1 MIVGKNAAA
10 MSSEQR
16 NTVPTG
22 VAPID
27 EAIGG
32 LEHGRVHLLYGELET
47 GKTTIGMRF
56 LAEGLSAGERC
67 LLVTRYAAAAAL
79 DGLSRAG
86 RPSHEDVATGRLAL
100 FEYAT
105 DLVDVLG
112 RVEDLRFVL
121 EELES
126 IAAETRPQRI
136 VFDTADFV
144 FSIQQGYGHTLQ
156 ISAFLHW
163 LAGTGATSLLIVEER
178 VNERIVQSFR
188 ANAPAVMHSM
198 VRRFP
203 DRVEHHLAFEKGTI
217 KAPHRRI
224 GLQADGQFVT
234 YEIYDAKARTLPLPA
249 APGRRR
255 GGGDRTGQLTMPE
268 EAAQMV
274 AEAAGSSGPLDG
286 ASAASGG
293 GSSSAVPR
301 RGRPRVLLIDGDRV
315 TAVLAARAVEPE
327 CDLAVEA
334 DGISG
339 LAKLGPFD
347 PDLVVVEL
355 DLPVVDGFAICR
367 QVREASRVPVIA
379 ISGAR
384 VSEADRMRSAEAG
397 ADLFL
402 SKPFGLRE
410 FGLRARQL
418 VARFRGEATPFAATL
433 PDPVPD
439 PLVPFDRVVALLTTG
454 AAGKSLIGC
463 RVASRVAA
471 QRALIV
477 DAVRAELHPDDVL
490 AFDNTTG
497 RLVVLV
503 APEAAEAVA
512 VQLSRRVREV
522 VGIELQ
528 FLLAPIAPQARPVDE
543 PGQPVFDGE
552 RL

>member
-1 MIVGKNAAA
+1 
-10 MSSEQR
+10 MSDESR

-32 LEHGRVHLLYGELET
+32 LERGRVHLLYGELDT
-47 GKTTIGMRF
+47 GKTTIAMRF
-56 LAEGLSAGERC
+56 LAEGLAIGDRC
-67 LLVTRYAAAAAL
+67 LLVTRYPAATAL
-79 DGLSRAG
+79 AGLAGAG
-86 RPSHEDVATGRLAL
+86 RPTDADLASGRLAL

-105 DLVDVLG
+105 ELVDLLG
-112 RVEDLRFVL
+112 RFDDLRPIL
-121 EELES
+121 DELEV
-126 IAAETRPQRI
+126 IAAEFNPDRI

-163 LAGTGATSLLIVEER
+163 LSGTGATTLLVVEER

-188 ANAPAVMHSM
+188 ANAPAVLHSM

-203 DRVEHHLAFEKGTI
+203 DRVEHHLAFEKGPV

-224 GLQADGQFVT
+224 GLEADGRFVT

-249 APGRRR
+249 APGRKRS
-255 GGGDRTGQLTMPE
+255 GGDRTGQLTMPE

-274 AEAAGSSGPLDG
+274 AEAAAGPSGPLG
-286 ASAASGG
+286 EASAAG
-293 GSSSAVPR
+293 GSVYGAPTR
-301 RGRPRVLLIDGDRV
+301 RGRPRVLLIDADRV
-315 TAVLAARAVEPE
+315 TALLVARAVEPE
-327 CDLAVEA
+327 CDLEVEK

-339 LAKLGPFD
+339 LAKIGTFD
-347 PDLVVVEL
+347 PDLVIVEL
-355 DLPVVDGFAICR
+355 DLPLVDGFAICR
-367 QVREASRVPVIA
+367 QIREASRVPVVA
-379 ISGAR
+379 VSGSR

-410 FGLRARQL
+410 LGLRSRQL
-418 VARFRGEATPFAATL
+418 IARYRGEATPFAATL

-454 AAGKSLIGC
+454 AAGKALIGC
-463 RVASRVAA
+463 RIAVRAA
-471 QRALIV
+471 GQRALVV
-477 DAVRAELHPDDVL
+477 DAVRTELHPEDVL
-490 AFDNTTG
+490 AFDKTTG

-503 APEAAEAVA
+503 APEAAETVA
-512 VQLSRRVREV
+512 TQLSRRVLDV
-522 VGIELQ
+522 VGLDLQ
-528 FLLAPIAPQARPVDE
+528 FLLAPVAPQVRPIDDSARV
-543 PGQPVFDGE
+543 GVDGE